1 MRVFKVLED
10 LEIQG
15 KVDEDGKAEILSIP
29 AGAILPV
36 SNEGEITYCVKYVL
50 EIDARDQNKMTEEDM
65 KETDYVQFL
74 ISDRN
79 GNNNNYENALNN
91 NASTISGN
99 ALNNAST
106 IVGNAVE
113 LSNNERKRRARRS
126 TRRSKRRST
135 RRSSRR
141 N

>member
-1 MRVFKVLED
+1 MRVQKVLED
-10 LEIQG
+10 LEVRG
-15 KVDEDGKAEILSIP
+15 KTDEDGKAEILYIP

-50 EIDARDQNKMTEEDM
+50 EIDSRDVNKMTEEDM

-74 ISDRN
+74 ISDQN
-79 GNNNNYENALNN
+79 GNNNNNTNGNN
-91 NASTISGN
+91 NT
-99 ALNNAST
+99 ST

-113 LSNNERKRRARRS
+113 QSNNERKRRA
-126 TRRSKRRST
+126 RRSKRRST